1 MCRQWAS
8 QDRVQTD
15 TWGPPPVQTGAKHS
29 TQVTPQA
36 MNSNDIRLD
45 LFCQIMFYL
54 CFLAHIFCIPL
65 IGFHK
70 ITGKYS
76 NSTCLFFFSI
86 GWFKREKTPTSV
98 VCLLLVIPVLDRFNH
113 DPSSRSLKWWF
124 HPRDLLFFERAN
136 TPICSMYGILT
147 RNLRLNWSKWSIWVL
162 QTLLNFTLARRLN
175 CT

>member
-70 ITGKYS
+70 
-76 NSTCLFFFSI
+76 L
-86 GWFKREKTPTSV
+86 RE
-98 VCLLLVIPVLDRFNH
+98 
-113 DPSSRSLKWWF
+113 
-124 HPRDLLFFERAN
+124 N
-136 TPICSMYGILT
+136 TPI
-147 RNLRLNWSKWSIWVL
+147 RLACFFVFQLVDSNVKKHQQVLFVSCWLFLFWIVSIMTHHHAV
-162 QTLLNFTLARRLN
+162 
-175 CT
+175 